1 MLELERSNKQIKLD
15 DKIYPLK
22 PITKVR
28 ALKHEALVKESGGS
42 TEALLKIF
50 SELLIELGLSAEIVD
65 GLEMDHFK
73 SIGEY
78 LFESKKK

>member
-1 MLELERSNKQIKLD
+1 MLELTRSNKQIKLD
-15 DKIYPLK
+15 DVTYSLK
-22 PITKVR
+22 PITKAR
-28 ALKHEALVKESGGS
+28 ALKHEALVKECDGS
-42 TEALLKIF
+42 TEQLLKIF
-50 SELLIELGLSAEIVD
+50 TELLIELGLKPEIVD